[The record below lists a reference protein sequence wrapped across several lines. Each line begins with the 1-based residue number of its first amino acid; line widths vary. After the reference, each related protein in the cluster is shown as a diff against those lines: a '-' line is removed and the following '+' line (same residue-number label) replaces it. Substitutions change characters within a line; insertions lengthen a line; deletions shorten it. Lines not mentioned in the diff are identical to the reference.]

1 MELDIPLIRNKA
13 SGPGTN
19 NFGYSEEISEYPE
32 GEQAGQD
39 QDVCSRKR
47 EASGIERTV
56 QYRKE
61 LCVFRFRELRKIQ
74 EKNALLQS
82 IWIYI
87 HFKFT
92 YRSYG
97 RLIFVF
103 LGPGDHIEAPDGA
116 AADQAGSGPTDP
128 VQSGH
133 WYQKSTQ
140 GFAPNIIICLF
151 LAHFLN
157 LGMAP
162 KKEEKSP

>member
-1 MELDIPLIRNKA
+1 MIIHICRVDQINIVSQKLYNLKLGLLFKANILIDVSHVCLLCLCMELDIPLIRNKA

-61 LCVFRFRELRKIQ
+61 LCVFRFRESRKKKRSTSI
-74 EKNALLQS
+74 

-87 HFKFT
+87 NFT
-92 YRSYG
+92 FSYRALLWLVDLCVS
-97 RLIFVF
+97 R
-103 LGPGDHIEAPDGA
+103 
-116 AADQAGSGPTDP
+116 SR
-128 VQSGH
+128 
-133 WYQKSTQ
+133 
-140 GFAPNIIICLF
+140 
-151 LAHFLN
+151 
-157 LGMAP
+157 
-162 KKEEKSP
+162 